1 VSYPECLPAA
11 QQAIRDHILM
21 REVFHCTPEALG
33 NIDEEQIALHWT
45 IREGLANKERKG
57 V

>member
-1 VSYPECLPAA
+1 MSYPECLPAA